1 MKKILYSLTILFSS
15 YFASYAQVTQIRTVV
30 HVLYTSSA
38 NDISDI
44 TVQNYINEVNKGFSK
59 QLSPTFTRAS
69 SIFDTLW
76 ANTNIQLCLA
86 TLTPDGITTN
96 GITHDLI
103 SYPFGDTQN
112 PDAPIWD
119 ANTYFNVYLTP
130 VYPQP
135 GFPSF
140 VLGGWASSPTSPQ
153 MGATFNYA
161 VVATNSIP
169 LIPQLLVHEIGHVF
183 GLEHVNSDLISDTP
197 SGIENILPATGY
209 SSVCST
215 SLQNSN
221 ATSLAQDGMHWGGV
235 DPPDMV
241 ENFMGLSFCCCYMF
255 TKGQKNS
262 MNSYIQTHLSNWISS
277 SCNIT
282 SNMEVSDFSDSYKI
296 FPNPTKSYFTVTSSS
311 NNIQTIKII
320 DLLGKEIISL
330 PLNEKELKIN
340 TQSMQSGVYFLQIT
354 NDTHNV
360 FTKKIVIQ

>member
-1 MKKILYSLTILFSS
+1 MKKILYSLTILFLS
-15 YFASYAQVTQIRTVV
+15 YLASYGQVTYVRTVV

-38 NDISDI
+38 NNITDI

-59 QLSPTFTRAS
+59 QLTPTFTRAN

-86 TLTPDGITTN
+86 TLTPNGITTN

-119 ANTYFNVYLTP
+119 ANTYFNIYLTP

-197 SGIENILPATGY
+197 SGIENISPATGY
-209 SSVCST
+209 SSVCLT

-221 ATSLAQDGMHWGGV
+221 TTTLTQDGMHWGGV

-255 TKGQKNS
+255 TKGQKYS
-262 MNSYIQTHLSNWISS
+262 MNTYIQTHLSNWISN
-277 SCNIT
+277 SCNLT
-282 SNMEVSDFSDSYKI
+282 SIIDDSDFSNSLTI
-296 FPNPTKSYFTVTSSS
+296 FPNPSKSSFTITSAS
-311 NNIQTIKII
+311 NTIQTIKITDI
-320 DLLGKEIISL
+320 LGKEIKSVTL
-330 PLNEKELKIN
+330 TEKEYKIN
-340 TQSMQSGVYFLQIT
+340 AEEMQSGIYFLLISDDKQ
-354 NDTHNV
+354 NAC
-360 FTKKIVIQ
+360 TKKIVIQ

>member
-1 MKKILYSLTILFSS
+1 MKNEKIIIFINDPFSS
-15 YFASYAQVTQIRTVV
+15 YLASYGQVTYIRTVV

-59 QLSPTFTRAS
+59 QLTPSFTRPS

-86 TLTPDGITTN
+86 TQTPDGMATN

-140 VLGGWASSPTSPQ
+140 VLGGWASTPTSPQ
-153 MGATFNYA
+153 MGSTFNYA

-169 LIPQLLVHEIGHVF
+169 LIPQLLTHEIGHVF
-183 GLEHVNSDLISDTP
+183 GLNHLNSDLISDTP
-197 SGIENILPATGY
+197 SGVENISPATGY
-209 SSVCST
+209 SNVCST

-221 ATSLAQDGMHWGGV
+221 TTTLNQDGLHWGGV

-241 ENFMGLSFCCCYMF
+241 EILWAYLLLLL
-255 TKGQKNS
+255 
-262 MNSYIQTHLSNWISS
+262 Y
-277 SCNIT
+277 
-282 SNMEVSDFSDSYKI
+282 VYKR
-296 FPNPTKSYFTVTSSS
+296 
-311 NNIQTIKII
+311 
-320 DLLGKEIISL
+320 
-330 PLNEKELKIN
+330 
-340 TQSMQSGVYFLQIT
+340 
-354 NDTHNV
+354 
-360 FTKKIVIQ
+360 TKKFHELIYSNSSF